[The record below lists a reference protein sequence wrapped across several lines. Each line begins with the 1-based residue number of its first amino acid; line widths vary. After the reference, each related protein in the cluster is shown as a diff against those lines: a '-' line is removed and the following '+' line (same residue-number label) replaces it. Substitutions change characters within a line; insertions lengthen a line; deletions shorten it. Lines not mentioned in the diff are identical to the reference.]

1 MKNNY
6 AIIMAGGVG
15 SRFWPFSTQENPKQ
29 FLDILGI
36 GKSLIQLTFERLS
49 KVCPKDQIFVVTN
62 DDYAD
67 LIDKQLPEIPKD
79 NILFEP
85 VRRNT
90 APCVAYGCYKIH
102 DKNPNAKILVAP
114 SDHLIIKEEDYLNA
128 IRAAFSSCA
137 HEDILITLG
146 IKPTRPDTG
155 YGYIQATEISMES
168 NKDLLKV
175 KTFTEKPNK
184 ELAEVFFES
193 GDFSW
198 NSGMFIWSSKSIVN
212 SFKQNM
218 FEIHDLFKDGFGIY
232 CTDKEHDFI
241 QEIYAQCVNISV
253 DYAIL
258 EKADN
263 VYVLPCDIGWT
274 DLGTWG
280 ALYNQVEKDSK
291 DNAIVGKSVKL
302 YNSVKNIISNPTDKL
317 IVIDG
322 LEDYIVVNT
331 SDALLIC
338 KKDNEQKIKQ
348 FVTDLGST
356 KEYKKFI

>member
-1 MKNNY
+1 
-6 AIIMAGGVG
+6 MAGGVG

-49 KVCPKDQIFVVTN
+49 KVCPKDQIFIVTN

-67 LIDKQLPEIPKD
+67 LIDQQLPEIPKD

-102 DKNPNAKILVAP
+102 DKNPNANILVAP

-128 IRAAFSSCA
+128 IRAAFDSCA
-137 HEDILITLG
+137 NEDILITLG
-146 IKPTRPDTG
+146 ITPTRPDTG
-155 YGYIQATEISMES
+155 YGYIQATDILLES

-175 KTFTEKPNK
+175 KTFTEKPNI

-280 ALYNQVEKDSK
+280 SLYNQVDKDPNE
-291 DNAIVGKSVKL
+291 NAIVGKSVKL
-302 YNSVKNIISNPTDKL
+302 YNSTKNIISNPTDKL

-338 KKDNEQKIKQ
+338 KKDDEQKIKQ

-356 KEYKKFI
+356 KEFKKFI

>member
-49 KVCPKDQIFVVTN
+49 KVCPKDQIFIVTN

-67 LIDKQLPEIPKD
+67 LIDQQLPEIPKD

-102 DKNPNAKILVAP
+102 DKNPNANILVAP

-128 IRAAFSSCA
+128 IRAAFDSCA
-137 HEDILITLG
+137 NEDILITLG
-146 IKPTRPDTG
+146 ITPTRPDTG
-155 YGYIQATEISMES
+155 YGYIQATDISLES

-175 KTFTEKPNK
+175 KTFTEKPNI

-280 ALYNQVEKDSK
+280 SLYNQVDKDPNE
-291 DNAIVGKSVKL
+291 NAIVGKSVKL
-302 YNSVKNIISNPTDKL
+302 YNSAKNIISNPTDKL

-338 KKDNEQKIKQ
+338 KKDDEQKIKQ

-356 KEYKKFI
+356 KEFKKFI

>member
-49 KVCPKDQIFVVTN
+49 KVCPKDQIFIVTN

-67 LIDKQLPEIPKD
+67 LIDQQLPEIPKD

-102 DKNPNAKILVAP
+102 DKNPNANILVAP

-128 IRAAFSSCA
+128 IRAAFDSCA
-137 HEDILITLG
+137 NEDILITLG
-146 IKPTRPDTG
+146 ITPTRPDTG
-155 YGYIQATEISMES
+155 YGYIQATDILLES

-175 KTFTEKPNK
+175 KTFTEKPNI

-280 ALYNQVEKDSK
+280 SLYNQVDKDPNE
-291 DNAIVGKSVKL
+291 NAIVGKSVKL
-302 YNSVKNIISNPTDKL
+302 YNSAKNIISNPTDKL

-338 KKDNEQKIKQ
+338 KKDDEQKIKQ

-356 KEYKKFI
+356 KEFKKFI

>member
-212 SFKQNM
+212 SFEQNM

>member
-1 MKNNY
+1 
-6 AIIMAGGVG
+6 MAGGVG

-155 YGYIQATEISMES
+155 YGYIQATEISLES

>member
-49 KVCPKDQIFVVTN
+49 KVCPKDQIFIVTN

-67 LIDKQLPEIPKD
+67 LIDQQLPETPKD

-102 DKNPNAKILVAP
+102 DKNPNANILVAP

-128 IRAAFSSCA
+128 IRAAFNSCSND
-137 HEDILITLG
+137 DILITLG
-146 IKPTRPDTG
+146 ITPTRPDTG
-155 YGYIQATEISMES
+155 YGYIQATDISLES
-168 NKDLLKV
+168 NKNLLKV

-218 FEIHDLFKDGFGIY
+218 FQIHDLFKDGFGIY

-280 ALYNQVEKDSK
+280 SLYNQVDKDSNE
-291 DNAIVGKSVKL
+291 NAIVGKSVKL
-302 YNSVKNIISNPTDKL
+302 YNSAKNIISNPTDKL

-338 KKDNEQKIKQ
+338 KKDDEQKIKQ

-356 KEYKKFI
+356 KEFKKFI

>member
-1 MKNNY
+1 
-6 AIIMAGGVG
+6 MAGGVG

-155 YGYIQATEISMES
+155 YGYIQATEISLES

-212 SFKQNM
+212 SFEQNM

>member
-102 DKNPNAKILVAP
+102 DKNPNANILVAP

>member
-1 MKNNY
+1 
-6 AIIMAGGVG
+6 MAGGVG

>member
-1 MKNNY
+1 
-6 AIIMAGGVG
+6 MAGGVG

-49 KVCPKDQIFVVTN
+49 KVCPKDQIFIVTN

-67 LIDKQLPEIPKD
+67 LIDQQLPETPKD

-102 DKNPNAKILVAP
+102 DKNPNANILVAP

-128 IRAAFSSCA
+128 IRAAFNSCSND
-137 HEDILITLG
+137 DILITLG
-146 IKPTRPDTG
+146 ITPTRPDTG
-155 YGYIQATEISMES
+155 YGYIQATDISLES
-168 NKDLLKV
+168 NKNLLKV

-218 FEIHDLFKDGFGIY
+218 FQIHDLFKDGFGIY

-280 ALYNQVEKDSK
+280 SLYNQVDKDSNE
-291 DNAIVGKSVKL
+291 NAIVGKSVKL
-302 YNSVKNIISNPTDKL
+302 YNSAKNIISNPTDKL

-338 KKDNEQKIKQ
+338 KKDDEQKIKQ

-356 KEYKKFI
+356 KEFKKFI

>member
-1 MKNNY
+1 
-6 AIIMAGGVG
+6 MAGGVG

-49 KVCPKDQIFVVTN
+49 KVCPKDQIFIVTN

-67 LIDKQLPEIPKD
+67 LIDQQLPEIPKD

-102 DKNPNAKILVAP
+102 DKNPNANILVAP

-128 IRAAFSSCA
+128 IRAAFDSCA
-137 HEDILITLG
+137 NEDILITLG
-146 IKPTRPDTG
+146 ITPTRPDTG
-155 YGYIQATEISMES
+155 YGYIQATDILLES

-175 KTFTEKPNK
+175 KTFTEKPNI

-280 ALYNQVEKDSK
+280 SLYNQVDKDPNE
-291 DNAIVGKSVKL
+291 NAIVGKSVKL
-302 YNSVKNIISNPTDKL
+302 YNSAKNIISNPTDKL

-338 KKDNEQKIKQ
+338 KKDDEQKIKQ

-356 KEYKKFI
+356 KEFKKFI

>member
-1 MKNNY
+1 
-6 AIIMAGGVG
+6 MAGGIG

-49 KVCPKDQIFVVTN
+49 KVCPKDQIFIVTN

-67 LIDKQLPEIPKD
+67 LIDQQLPEIPKD

-102 DKNPNAKILVAP
+102 DKNPNANILVAP
-114 SDHLIIKEEDYLNA
+114 SDHLIIKEEDYLNS
-128 IRAAFSSCA
+128 IRGAFDSCA
-137 HEDILITLG
+137 NQDILITLG
-146 IKPTRPDTG
+146 ITPTRPDTG
-155 YGYIQATEISMES
+155 YGYIQATDIYLES

-175 KTFTEKPNK
+175 KTFTEKPNN
-184 ELAEVFFES
+184 ELAKVFFES

-198 NSGMFIWSSKSIVN
+198 NSGMFIWSSKSIIN

-232 CTDKEHDFI
+232 CTDKEHAFI

-280 ALYNQVEKDSK
+280 SLYNQIDKDPNE
-291 DNAIVGKSVKL
+291 NAIVGKSVKL
-302 YNSVKNIISNPTDKL
+302 YNSAKNIISNPTDKL

-322 LEDYIVVNT
+322 LEDHIVVNT

-338 KKDNEQKIKQ
+338 KKEDEQKIKQ

-356 KEYKKFI
+356 KEFKKFI

>member
-1 MKNNY
+1 
-6 AIIMAGGVG
+6 MAGGIG

-36 GKSLIQLTFERLS
+36 GKSLIQLTFERVS
-49 KVCPKDQIFVVTN
+49 KVCPKDQIFIVTN

-67 LIDKQLPEIPKD
+67 LIDQQLPEIPKD

-114 SDHLIIKEEDYLNA
+114 SDHLIIKEEDYLNS
-128 IRAAFSSCA
+128 IRSAFDSCTD
-137 HEDILITLG
+137 EDILITLG

-155 YGYIQATEISMES
+155 YGYIQATDISLES

-175 KTFTEKPNK
+175 KTFTEKPDK
-184 ELAEVFFES
+184 ELAKVFFES

-232 CTDKEHDFI
+232 CTDKESDFI

-258 EKADN
+258 EKAEN

-280 ALYNQVEKDSK
+280 SLYNKIDKDPNE
-291 DNAIVGKSVKL
+291 NAIVGKSVKL
-302 YNSVKNIISNPTDKL
+302 YNSAKNIISNPTDKL

-322 LEDYIVVNT
+322 LENYIVVNT

-338 KKDNEQKIKQ
+338 KKEDEQKIKQ

-356 KEYKKFI
+356 KEFKKFI

>member
-1 MKNNY
+1 M
-6 AIIMAGGVG
+6 
-15 SRFWPFSTQENPKQ
+15 
-29 FLDILGI
+29 
-36 GKSLIQLTFERLS
+36 LT
-49 KVCPKDQIFVVTN
+49 D
-62 DDYAD
+62 
-67 LIDKQLPEIPKD
+67 
-79 NILFEP
+79 
-85 VRRNT
+85 
-90 APCVAYGCYKIH
+90 
-102 DKNPNAKILVAP
+102 
-114 SDHLIIKEEDYLNA
+114 
-128 IRAAFSSCA
+128 
-137 HEDILITLG
+137 LG

-155 YGYIQATEISMES
+155 YGYIQWADEKGASHES
-168 NKDLLKV
+168 VKRV

-212 SFKQNM
+212 SFEQNM

>member
-155 YGYIQATEISMES
+155 YGYIQATEISLES

>member
-1 MKNNY
+1 
-6 AIIMAGGVG
+6 MAGGVG

-212 SFKQNM
+212 SFEQNM

>member
-1 MKNNY
+1 
-6 AIIMAGGVG
+6 MAGGVG

-102 DKNPNAKILVAP
+102 DKNPNANILVAP

>member
-1 MKNNY
+1 M
-6 AIIMAGGVG
+6 
-15 SRFWPFSTQENPKQ
+15 
-29 FLDILGI
+29 
-36 GKSLIQLTFERLS
+36 
-49 KVCPKDQIFVVTN
+49 
-62 DDYAD
+62 
-67 LIDKQLPEIPKD
+67 
-79 NILFEP
+79 
-85 VRRNT
+85 
-90 APCVAYGCYKIH
+90 AYGCYKIH

-155 YGYIQATEISMES
+155 YGYIQATEISLES

>member
-67 LIDKQLPEIPKD
+67 LIDKQLPEIPKA

-155 YGYIQATEISMES
+155 YGYIQATEISLES

-258 EKADN
+258 EKAHN

>member
-1 MKNNY
+1 
-6 AIIMAGGVG
+6 MAGGVG

-49 KVCPKDQIFVVTN
+49 KVCPKDQIFIVTN

-67 LIDKQLPEIPKD
+67 LIDQQLPEIPKD

-102 DKNPNAKILVAP
+102 DKNPNANILVAP

-128 IRAAFSSCA
+128 IRAAFDSCA
-137 HEDILITLG
+137 DEDILITLG
-146 IKPTRPDTG
+146 ITPTRPDTG
-155 YGYIQATEISMES
+155 YGYIQATDISLES

-280 ALYNQVEKDSK
+280 SLYNQVDKDPNE
-291 DNAIVGKSVKL
+291 NAIVGKSVKL
-302 YNSVKNIISNPTDKL
+302 YNSTKNIISNPTDKL

-338 KKDNEQKIKQ
+338 KKDDEQKIKQ

-356 KEYKKFI
+356 KEFKKFI